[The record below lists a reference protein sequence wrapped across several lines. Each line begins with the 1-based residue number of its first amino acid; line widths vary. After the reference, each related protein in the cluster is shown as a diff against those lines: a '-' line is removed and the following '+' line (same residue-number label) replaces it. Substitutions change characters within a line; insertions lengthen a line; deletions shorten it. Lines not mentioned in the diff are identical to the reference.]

1 MTVYSPLAAIARVLS
16 RTAGVYFT
24 GDRVPR
30 KILFCKTR
38 HFFGHTGKL
47 RYRCDLSLRCR
58 ESRRVTADSRQRG
71 AANGANPR
79 AETDRLGG
87 ATGSQEFYGNNGKAP
102 RL

>member
-1 MTVYSPLAAIARVLS
+1 MTVYSPLSAIARVLS

-30 KILFCKTR
+30 KILFAK
-38 HFFGHTGKL
+38 HAIFSVIPV